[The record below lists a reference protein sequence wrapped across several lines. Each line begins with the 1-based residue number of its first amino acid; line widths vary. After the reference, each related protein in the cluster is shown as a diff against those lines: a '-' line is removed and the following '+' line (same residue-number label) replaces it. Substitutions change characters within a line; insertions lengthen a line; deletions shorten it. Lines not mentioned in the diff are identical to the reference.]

1 MDKSAVRAGHD
12 LMLRRIEQSLR
23 DEDRD
28 NARSWIGV
36 GGERRLLTLFDL
48 SDFNR
53 AIIRSRGFPLEDEP
67 LDFPRLPVGTG

>member
-1 MDKSAVRAGHD
+1 MEDAASRAAHN
-12 LMLRRIEQSLR
+12 LMLRRIEQSLK

-36 GGERRLLTLFDL
+36 DVERRLLTLFDL

-67 LDFPRLPVGTG
+67 LDYPRLQA